1 MPHYICK
8 IVEMFEAVDGSLY
21 FTAQWYYRAQ
31 DTVRYIFVL
40 LVFESENYWY
50 ACYLINYLYVS
61 FFFQVIKNL
70 EYLIDPKRVFFSE
83 IRDDNPLDCLVEK
96 LNIARI
102 PLNVHIILPLFFLFF
117 VILSFLVVFLSG
129 KFTNFCSYL

>member
-83 IRDDNPLDCLVEK
+83 IRDVNPLDCLVEK

-102 PLNVHIILPLFFLFF
+102 PLNVHIKLPYFSVFCHPFLFSCVF
-117 VILSFLVVFLSG
+117 VW
-129 KFTNFCSYL
+129 